1 MPSCSRASA
10 PRPATPAAARFSRLL
25 AGDPGIDPYTRQTS
39 DVYHDVFAQG
49 SFIGKGIYDVRAF
62 AAALEGRFPDNRV
75 LSHDLIEGCYARS
88 GLVNDVELFEGL
100 PSRFLAEMGRRHRWI
115 RGDWQIASW
124 LCKRVPTARG
134 MASNPLDGWR
144 GGRFSTISAAASC
157 RRCCWGFCLPA
168 GSLLRI
174 WPAIGRSWPCCW
186 RAARPLAGCL
196 PGCLR
201 KPREKPW
208 SLHVKDQGARVL
220 KVFCAEA
227 FSWCVLPYAAQ
238 RHVDAV
244 VRTLFR
250 LGISH
255 RGLLEWVTASDAEAR
270 CPTRCRDHYAAMWAC
285 AAAGAA
291 VMALLALE
299 DPRALWWAGPLLLA
313 WLAGPLVAW
322 WSSQPCRRWD
332 ASLRKVPQRQVRRW
346 ARQTWHYFETF
357 ANAREHWLPPDNVQ
371 SHSPL
376 AVATRTSPT
385 NIGMGLLSALAAYD
399 LGYLS
404 ATALIERTEGV
415 CTPCAAWNAAAGT
428 STTGTTPAVFE
439 PVEPRY
445 VSSVDSGNLW
455 GALTVLAAGLDE
467 LRDRPVVPPRF
478 LEGLQDTLEAMA
490 VLRAHGWPGAAF
502 DDPLDECLEQLRR
515 QCAGPSPTSAR
526 SRARTAVPDSRTGCH
541 AGDLRRRG
549 LSGFAVVGE
558 RPSCS
563 RQPRS
568 TRKCCVGPS
577 GSACRCATPL
587 TRLSL
592 ATGWER
598 SRG

>member
-1 MPSCSRASA
+1 MPSCSRGWAL
-10 PRPATPAAARFSRLL
+10 RPATPAAACFSRLL

-100 PSRFLAEMGRRHRWI
+100 PARFLAEMGRRHRWI

-134 MASNPLDGWR
+134 MASNPLDGLARWKIFDNLR
-144 GGRFSTISAAASC
+144 RSLVPPLLLGFLLGGWILVPHLAGYWTLLALLLAC
-157 RRCCWGFCLPA
+157 GPA
-168 GSLLRI
+168 
-174 WPAIGRSWPCCW
+174 
-186 RAARPLAGCL
+186 LAGCL
-196 PGCLR
+196 PALLR

-208 SLHVKDQGARVL
+208 SLHVKDQGARVV
-220 KVFCAEA
+220 KVLCAEA

-291 VMALLALE
+291 VMALLAVE

-357 ANAREHWLPPDNVQ
+357 ANPREHWLPPDNVQ

-415 CTPCAAWNAAAGT
+415 LHTMRRLERCRGHFYNWYDTR
-428 STTGTTPAVFE
+428 SLQ

-455 GALTVLAAGLDE
+455 GA
-467 LRDRPVVPPRF
+467 
-478 LEGLQDTLEAMA
+478 
-490 VLRAHGWPGAAF
+490 
-502 DDPLDECLEQLRR
+502 
-515 QCAGPSPTSAR
+515 
-526 SRARTAVPDSRTGCH
+526 
-541 AGDLRRRG
+541 
-549 LSGFAVVGE
+549 
-558 RPSCS
+558 
-563 RQPRS
+563 
-568 TRKCCVGPS
+568 
-577 GSACRCATPL
+577 
-587 TRLSL
+587 
-592 ATGWER
+592 
-598 SRG
+598 